1 MKQDEYGIAWSG
13 EMFSWFSRGTYKK
26 QASLAGE
33 KGVLE
38 LIAVNAPLSIVLND
52 LCTAIDIQIG
62 NVVSV
67 ISLPDGNDDHNPLT
81 VALRARR
88 FGLDVFWS
96 SNIPLR
102 DEKPLGFFDM
112 YCCIPL
118 APSSFELQ
126 LIRKAAELAE
136 LAILSRQ
143 QGRGTAIEMCAEW
156 KKKMFGRSYEAA
168 RLN

>member
-1 MKQDEYGIAWSG
+1 MKKDEYETTCSG
-13 EMFSWFSRGTYKK
+13 EFFSWFSRGTYKK

-67 ISLPDGNDDHNPLT
+67 ISLPNGEDDHDCLA

-88 FGLDVFWS
+88 FGLNVFWS

-102 DEKPLGFFDM
+102 DEKPLGFFEM
-112 YCCIPL
+112 YCCVEL
-118 APSSFELQ
+118 MPSPFELQ
-126 LIRKAAELAE
+126 LIRKATELAE
-136 LAILSRQ
+136 LAILNHH
-143 QGRGTAIEMCAEW
+143 GNGTAVGMCNDW
-156 KKKMFGRSYEAA
+156 KKKMLGRSYETAK
-168 RLN
+168 LN